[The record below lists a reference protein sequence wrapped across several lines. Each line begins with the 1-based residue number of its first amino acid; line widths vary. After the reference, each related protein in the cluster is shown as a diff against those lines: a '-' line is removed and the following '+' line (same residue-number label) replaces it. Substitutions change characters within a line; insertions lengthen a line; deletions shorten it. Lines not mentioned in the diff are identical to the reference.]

1 MKTAAFIGTRF
12 AGTDGV
18 SLETAKWAHTL
29 QHLGFDSVYFC
40 GQSDRQR
47 ECSYV
52 VDEAFFAH
60 RDIAALQNHC
70 FGAARRT
77 PAVTAEIQRLA
88 ALLKGELY
96 RFIDRFTPDLL
107 IPQNAL
113 AIPMNIPLGVAL
125 TEVIAETEIPVI
137 AHHHD
142 FSWERDRFRVSTVD
156 DYLSYA
162 FPPALPG
169 MHHVVINSE
178 ARRQLSLRRGVSA
191 TIIPNVIDVSLWSEE
206 HAAEHTAAP
215 LSFPTP
221 DAFNRNLRKE
231 LGIRDDQLLI
241 LQPTRIIA
249 RKGIEHA
256 IELAAQLKECNPV
269 LVIPHHERD
278 EGDSYAQRIV
288 QYASAFGVDL
298 IVNPQRIGLQRV
310 PGEQTSHGQA
320 IFSLWDL
327 YVHAD
332 LVTFPSLYEGFG
344 NAFVEAVSFGKPV
357 VVQRYSVYREDIEPL
372 GFHTVT
378 IDGYLREEDVALTR
392 KVIADPALRT
402 RWAEEN
408 YRIAEQHFSSNRLQ
422 QELTQLLSR
431 IFP

>member
-1 MKTAAFIGTRF
+1 MKTAAFVGTRF

-18 SLETAKWAHTL
+18 SLETAKWARIL
-29 QHLGFDSVYFC
+29 QELGFESVYFC
-40 GQSDRQR
+40 GQSDRPA
-47 ECSYV
+47 EHSYIAE
-52 VDEAFFAH
+52 EAFFEH
-60 RDIAALQNHC
+60 PDIAALQDQC
-70 FGAARRT
+70 FRTTRRT
-77 PAVTAEIQRLA
+77 REITAEIQRLV

-96 RFIDRFTPDLL
+96 LFIERFKPDVL

-125 TEVIAETEIPVI
+125 TEVIAETALPVI

-142 FSWERDRFRVSTVD
+142 FSWERDRFRVSAVD

-169 MHHVVINSE
+169 MHHVVINRE
-178 ARRQLSLRRGVSA
+178 AQRQLALRRGAPAAVV
-191 TIIPNVIDVSLWSEE
+191 PNVFDFSLWSADHPQE
-206 HAAEHTAAP
+206 P
-215 LSFPTP
+215 IPFPTP
-221 DAFNRNLRKE
+221 DSFNQSLRHE
-231 LGIRDDQLLI
+231 LGIRDNQLLI

-249 RKGIEHA
+249 RKGIEHT
-256 IELAAQLKECNPV
+256 IELAAQLHDHNPV
-269 LVIPHHERD
+269 VVIPHHERD
-278 EGDSYAQRIV
+278 EGDSYAERV
-288 QYASAFGVDL
+288 VEYAKTFGVEL
-298 IVNPQRIGLQRV
+298 IVNPQQIGLHRV
-310 PGEQTSHGQA
+310 DPAHSPSGNA
-320 IFSLWDL
+320 VFSLWDL

-378 IDGYLREEDVALTR
+378 IDGYLREEDVTLTR
-392 KVIADPALRT
+392 QIIADQTLRT
-402 RWAEEN
+402 RWVEEN
-408 YRIAEQHFSSNRLQ
+408 YRIAAQHFSYSRLN
-422 QELTQLLSR
+422 QELSYLVSR